1 MALATLNPIHWLSGA
16 TDARNKIEGSS
27 VLKVRHL
34 FIPIVGTHAVISA
47 PEIRTRDKARLAF
60 YPELGLES
68 ICLVSMVGGRASV
81 HHKHAHRTRVFRQT
95 AVGILGDRASGCHEA
110 KPATVR

>member
-47 PEIRTRDKARLAF
+47 PEIRTRDKARRILSGVGPGKHLPGKHGRREGVRSPQTRTPHA
-60 YPELGLES
+60 
-68 ICLVSMVGGRASV
+68 CLSADGCGNPGRSGERLPRGEA
-81 HHKHAHRTRVFRQT
+81 
-95 AVGILGDRASGCHEA
+95 RA
-110 KPATVR
+110 